1 MKIYVDG
8 MGGDNSPVE
17 IVKGCVL
24 AVNEYD
30 IGLTII
36 GTYEIIEKEL
46 SKYKYNKS
54 KIEII
59 NATEIIKNDDEPA
72 LAIKRKKDSSI
83 VVGMNLVRDNN
94 NAVLISAGNTGAL
107 LAGGLLKIGRIKGIL
122 RPALAPIIP
131 TKNGPSLLIDAGAN
145 TDCKPKQ
152 LLQFAIMGSV
162 YMEKVIG
169 IEAPRVGLVNIG
181 TEKNKGNDLTK
192 ETFKLL
198 KGSNLNFIGN
208 IETRDIPYGVTD
220 IIVCDGFTG
229 NVILKLIEGLSSF
242 ILHSLKENML
252 STTKGKM
259 GALLLKSSLK
269 NFKDQ
274 FDYSEH
280 GGAPFL
286 GVNGGLIKAHGSSNA
301 YAIKNAIRQG
311 IKYLNQEVNKS
322 ISEEIKKIDIS
333 EI

>member
-1 MKIYVDG
+1 
-8 MGGDNSPVE
+8 MGGDNSPTE

-24 AVNEYD
+24 AVKEYD
-30 IGLTII
+30 LKVNII
-36 GTYEIIEKEL
+36 GKYEIIEKEL
-46 SKYKYNKS
+46 LNYKYNKD

-59 NATEIIKNDDEPA
+59 NAREIIENDEEPA
-72 LAIKRKKDSSI
+72 LAIRRKKDSSLVI
-83 VVGMNLVRDNN
+83 GMNLVRENSN
-94 NAVLISAGNTGAL
+94 SVLISAGSTGAL

-131 TKNGPSLLIDAGAN
+131 TKTGPSLLIDAGAN
-145 TDCKPKQ
+145 ADCKAKQ
-152 LLQFAIMGSV
+152 LLQFAIMGSI

-169 IEAPRVGLVNIG
+169 ISAPRVGLVNNG
-181 TEKNKGNDLTK
+181 TEESKGNDLTK

-198 KGSNLNFIGN
+198 KESNLNFIGN
-208 IETRDIPYGVTD
+208 IETRYIPYGVTD

-229 NVILKLIEGLSSF
+229 NIILKLIEGLSSF
-242 ILHSLKENML
+242 IMNSLKENML
-252 STTKGKM
+252 STTRGKV
-259 GALLLKSSLK
+259 GAMLLKDSLK

-311 IKYLNQEVNKS
+311 IKYLNQGVNKG
-322 ISEEIKKIDIS
+322 ISEEIMFDVAEK
-333 EI
+333 

>member
-1 MKIYVDG
+1 VKIYVDG

>member
-1 MKIYVDG
+1 
-8 MGGDNSPVE
+8 
-17 IVKGCVL
+17 
-24 AVNEYD
+24 
-30 IGLTII
+30 
-36 GTYEIIEKEL
+36 
-46 SKYKYNKS
+46 
-54 KIEII
+54 
-59 NATEIIKNDDEPA
+59 
-72 LAIKRKKDSSI
+72 
-83 VVGMNLVRDNN
+83 
-94 NAVLISAGNTGAL
+94 
-107 LAGGLLKIGRIKGIL
+107 
-122 RPALAPIIP
+122 
-131 TKNGPSLLIDAGAN
+131 
-145 TDCKPKQ
+145 
-152 LLQFAIMGSV
+152 MGSV

-311 IKYLNQEVNKS
+311 
-322 ISEEIKKIDIS
+322 
-333 EI
+333 